1 MAREHVGQNEIA
13 QFARERVNLSKEKAD
28 EYRAQAARVREKVT
42 GYLNDHPDFSL
53 RKILLSG
60 SLAKGTALR
69 TINDIDMACYISGS
83 EAPKDISAL
92 ITYLAEKLRSAFPNL
107 SPDQVQPKT
116 YSVTISFRGSGLDVD
131 VVPILYFGDKDWYG
145 CVVSQDDGSLLETC
159 IPRHLDFI
167 RSRKQKQE
175 THFAQVI
182 RLAKYWV
189 KLMKTERDGFRFK
202 SFMVELVMAKLSDK
216 GVNFSDYPEALQSF
230 FTYLATSNLDELVVF
245 YDYYKASDLPV
256 FPNPIKIVDPVNPKN
271 NAAKLYSRTQA
282 DVVVDAAID
291 AGDAID
297 SALSATTKEKT
308 VYYWQ
313 KVFGTTFNV

>member
-1 MAREHVGQNEIA
+1 MAREHVGHNEIA
-13 QFARERVNLSKEKAD
+13 QFAKVRVNLPKEKAD

-42 GYLNDHPDFSL
+42 GYVNDHPDFSL
-53 RKILLSG
+53 KKILLSG
-60 SLAKGTALR
+60 SLEKGTALR
-69 TINDIDMACYISGS
+69 TINDIDMACYITGS
-83 EAPKDISAL
+83 DAPKDISAL
-92 ITYLAEKLRSAFPNL
+92 ITYLADKLRKAFPNL
-107 SPDQVQPKT
+107 SPDQVQPRT
-116 YSVTISFRGSGLDVD
+116 YSVTISFKGSGLDVD

-189 KLMKTERDGFRFK
+189 KLMKTERSGFRFK
-202 SFMVELVMAKLSDK
+202 SFMVELIMAKLLDK

-230 FTYLATSNLDELVVF
+230 FTYLATSNLNELIVF
-245 YDYYKASDLPV
+245 YDYYKASDVPV
-256 FPNPIKIVDPVNPKN
+256 FPNPIRVVDPVNSKN
-271 NAAKLYSRTQA
+271 NAAKLYTRAQA
-282 DVVVDAAID
+282 DEIVDAAID

-297 SALSATTKEKT
+297 GALSATSKEKT